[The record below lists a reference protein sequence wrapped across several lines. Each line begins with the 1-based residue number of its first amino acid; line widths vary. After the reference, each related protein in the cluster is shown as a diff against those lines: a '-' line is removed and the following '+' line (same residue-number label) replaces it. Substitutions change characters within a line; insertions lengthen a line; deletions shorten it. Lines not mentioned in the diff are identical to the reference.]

1 MITEDFGSIMDK
13 CPFFQNCK
21 LGKTTTCSNFNYYVN
36 CPEYVIKKK
45 SIIQDK
51 LRLST
56 RKFKKH
62 GSREANIS
70 YPPGIQ
76 ASTLSSLLN
85 IISCF

>member
-51 LRLST
+51 LRL
-56 RKFKKH
+56 
-62 GSREANIS
+62 
-70 YPPGIQ
+70 
-76 ASTLSSLLN
+76 
-85 IISCF
+85 